1 MTTISETESLGLS
14 VEINKSLPI
23 SFLSQEID
31 MAKTEYFEILAAAI
45 LFMQISMIE
54 PLNRLYNM
62 QIYNILIAV

>member
-1 MTTISETESLGLS
+1 MTISETESSGLS